1 LSTRAS
7 LACASALVALAL
19 GCTGRARTP
28 TDVPAGPPPVDPR
41 FAAVPPPQLP
51 IKVSG
56 DRRHLVDQADRPFLL
71 HGDAGWSI
79 VSTAD
84 REGAERY
91 LEDRRA
97 RGVNAVTIVLIDHI
111 EPPGNAYGDAPF
123 RTRGDFGTPNEA
135 YFRHADWVVRRAAEK
150 GMVVLLS
157 PCYLGDQGG
166 PEGFYQDVVQ
176 SGAAKMREWGR
187 FVGQRYRSFDN
198 VVWLDGG
205 DYNPPPE
212 GLALLTA
219 VVEGIRSA
227 DDRHIHAVH
236 WSSETSGREISVP
249 WLDLNTTYTY
259 QPVYL
264 KTLPDQADATR
275 PFILLEAHYENEHD
289 STTQR
294 LRSQAYY
301 AMLSGA
307 SGHVFGSY
315 PVWKFAAGWPEHLDT
330 RGARSMTH
338 LRSLLTGRA
347 WYDLAPDASNRIL
360 VAGQG
365 AFGGTEYALLASDPA
380 GRLALAYLPSVRT
393 VTIDGGH
400 FAGPVRAAWFDPSDG
415 TYAAVAGSPLSNR
428 ATHQLAPPGA
438 NAEGAGDWVLVLEAP

>member
-1 LSTRAS
+1 VKGAR
-7 LACASALVALAL
+7 LATLLLALAL
-19 GCTGRARTP
+19 GCTGGARTP
-28 TDVPAGPPPVDPR
+28 SDVPAGPAPVDPR

-51 IKVSG
+51 IKVAG

-79 VSTAD
+79 ISAAD

-97 RGVNAVTIVLIDHI
+97 RGVNAVTIVLIDHL

-135 YFRHADWVVRRAAEK
+135 YFRHADWVIRRAGEK

-157 PCYLGDQGG
+157 PCYLGSQGG
-166 PEGFYQDVVQ
+166 DEGFYQDVVRN
-176 SGAAKMREWGR
+176 GAAKMREWGR
-187 FVGQRYRSFDN
+187 WVGRRYRGYDN
-198 VVWLDGG
+198 LIWLDGG
-205 DYNPPPE
+205 DYDPPPE

-219 VVEGIRSA
+219 VVEGIRA
-227 DDRHIHAVH
+227 EDDRHLHAAH
-236 WSSETSGREISVP
+236 WSSETSGREIAVP

-264 KTLPDQADATR
+264 KSLRDHQDGTR
-275 PFILLEAHYENEHD
+275 PFILLEAHYENEHE

-307 SGHVFGSY
+307 SGHVFGCW
-315 PVWKFAAGWPEHLDT
+315 PVWKFAPGWPQHLDT

-347 WYDLAPDASNRIL
+347 WYELAPDASNRIL
-360 VAGQG
+360 TAGQG
-365 AFGGTEYALLASDPA
+365 AYGGTEYALLASDPA
-380 GRLALAYLPSVRT
+380 GRLALAYLPSVRA

-400 FAGPVRAAWFDPSDG
+400 FAGPVRAAWFDPSAG
-415 TYAAVAGSPLSNR
+415 TYAPVAGSPLSNR
-428 ATHQLAPPGA
+428 TTHQLAPPGA
-438 NAEGAGDWVLVLEAP
+438 NAEGAGDWVLVLEAS